1 MSDDGNG
8 GDEFGTPAGTPVTST
23 PLIQTVQIGNI
34 VIEINDNQA
43 NVGDDEEVLY
53 EKEDRA
59 SMAPKKLAEL
69 FEKATKNWHKK
80 FDIINLTLS
89 DENKLDDTYNLDMLS
104 RKMKNAVLRER
115 YFGHIAEV

>member
-8 GDEFGTPAGTPVTST
+8 GDEFGTPAGTPITST

-69 FEKATKNWHKK
+69 FEKATKN
-80 FDIINLTLS
+80 
-89 DENKLDDTYNLDMLS
+89 
-104 RKMKNAVLRER
+104 
-115 YFGHIAEV
+115 